1 MTEAERKAA
10 EKELLDSML
19 ETLHNT
25 PLMTENSKGITVNQT
40 PRVFWAIQFVM
51 DVAKQRGIRLEGQ
64 P

>member
-1 MTEAERKAA
+1 
-10 EKELLDSML
+10 ML

-25 PLMTENSKGITVNQT
+25 PLMAENSKGITVNQT